1 MKKILLIT
9 VLCLG
14 VLAAHADEWIKGS
27 GKLDTA
33 VRVLPAFYAVN
44 VPSSCDVRIVQSDE
58 SKVVVV
64 SDHNIIGYVQTE
76 VKRNELTVA
85 LRNGKYKD
93 ITKMLVTVYTPHLNQ
108 LVVSGSADVKVGSF
122 HDANLDLQS
131 LGSGD
136 VYLEDFCVESAAV
149 ITMQGSG
156 DVDVAKMSSSKN
168 VAIHNSGS
176 GELEIEILMV
186 ENSVAGSN
194 LGSGDLTISSCT
206 ANSLT
211 LENVGSGDIEIDK
224 CRGFKDVAMAEVSVK
239 NVGSGDFEIE
249 NLRSSLVKVLMKG
262 SGDVR
267 LSGETENMIVDF
279 NGSGNL
285 KAANLTAQFAT
296 VTQVGSGDISAK
308 VLKEVRLNRDPSN
321 IGKFKLTGNANIT
334 ALGEGKPQ

>member
-1 MKKILLIT
+1 MKKLLLIT
-9 VLCLG
+9 FLCLS

-33 VRVLPAFYAVN
+33 IRKLPAFYAVN
-44 VPSSCDVRIVQSDE
+44 VPSSCNVRIIQSDE

-85 LRNGKYKD
+85 LRNGKYKN

-108 LVVSGSADVKVGSF
+108 LIVSGSADVKVESF
-122 HDANLDLQS
+122 HDANFDLQC

-136 VYLEDFCVESAAV
+136 VYLEDFCVETAAV
-149 ITMQGSG
+149 ITMSGSG
-156 DVDVAKMSSSKN
+156 DVDVAKMSSSRN

-176 GELEIEILMV
+176 GELDIEILMV
-186 ENSVAGSN
+186 ENNVVGSN
-194 LGSGDLTISSCT
+194 LGSGDLTINSCT

-224 CRGFKDVAMAEVSVK
+224 CRGFKDVAMTNVSVK
-239 NVGSGDFEIE
+239 NTGSGDFEIE
-249 NLRSSLVKVLMKG
+249 NLKSALVNVFMKG

-267 LSGETENMIVDF
+267 LSGETENIKVEL
-279 NGSGNL
+279 NGSGDM
-285 KAANLTAQFAT
+285 KAASLTAQFAT
-296 VTQVGSGDISAK
+296 ISQIGSGDVFVNVIREAH
-308 VLKEVRLNRDPSN
+308 LNKDSLTT
-321 IGKFKLTGNANIT
+321 GKFKQTGSAQIILDT
-334 ALGEGKPQ
+334 K